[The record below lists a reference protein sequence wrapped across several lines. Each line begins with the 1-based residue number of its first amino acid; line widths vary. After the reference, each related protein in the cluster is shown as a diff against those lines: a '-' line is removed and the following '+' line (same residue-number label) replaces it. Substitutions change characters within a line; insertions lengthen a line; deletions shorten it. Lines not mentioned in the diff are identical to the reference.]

1 MKSLFRRKQET
12 MRNKSDLNKMKLN
25 RKSNKLVMNILK
37 NHHDELNMQVK
48 NNKFISFMYNLCK
61 NSYNNSRALDY
72 SISYHPVNTDEFS
85 NLQHSVCWI

>member
-37 NHHDELNMQVK
+37 NHHDKLNMQVK
-48 NNKFISFMYNLCK
+48 NNKFISFMY
-61 NSYNNSRALDY
+61 
-72 SISYHPVNTDEFS
+72 
-85 NLQHSVCWI
+85 